1 MKNGD
6 DVPAPQLIVFDG
18 EGFRPVPNQ
27 QSTGPQLRPLSS
39 SEAGKVGVLADIQP
53 IQFDSNLADSTYFK
67 ELDCTA
73 ANIRHRL
80 SQFAAAGETTNTA
93 VIFGATSA
101 IGQAVA
107 RLLAQRGDQLIL
119 IARDADKLQAIADK
133 LNTVTTE
140 PVSTLSADLADVDGH
155 AALVDI
161 IGQANAFW
169 FFYGDLPNQVV
180 SETDWQQTVSAFNN
194 NFLSVASLLHRIVG
208 VRITVQSRTS
218 IVVLSSAAGDV
229 GRKSNYVYGSAKGAL
244 TVFCQG
250 LRNRL
255 HGTAITLLTVK
266 PGRIDTPM
274 TAHMPKTPA
283 FLWSTPEAVALSI
296 VDAESRRK
304 NSIYTPWYWRYILLI
319 IKSIPESLSKRL
331 SL

>member
-1 MKNGD
+1 MSAN
-6 DVPAPQLIVFDG
+6 V
-18 EGFRPVPNQ
+18 
-27 QSTGPQLRPLSS
+27 
-39 SEAGKVGVLADIQP
+39 QP
-53 IQFDSNLADSTYFK
+53 IQFSSTDSTRVK
-67 ELDCTA
+67 ELDNA
-73 ANIRHRL
+73 LELVRDRL
-80 SQFAAAGETTNTA
+80 SRTADSAATTA

-107 RLLAQRGDQLIL
+107 KLLAQRGDQLIL
-119 IARDADKLQAIADK
+119 IARDADKLQAVADK

-140 PVSTLSADLADVDGH
+140 PVSTLSADLANIDGH
-155 AALVDI
+155 PALVDI
-161 IGQANAFW
+161 IGKADAFW
-169 FFYGDLPNQVV
+169 FFYGDLPNQVL
-180 SETDWQQTVSAFNN
+180 SENDWQKTVTAFNN
-194 NFLSVASLLHRIVG
+194 NFLSVASLLHRIVE
-208 VRITVQSRTS
+208 VRLTVQSRTS
-218 IVVLSSAAGDV
+218 IVVLSSPAGDI

-283 FLWSTPEAVALSI
+283 FLWSTPEAIATSI
-296 VDAESRRK
+296 VAAESRRK

-319 IKSIPESLSKRL
+319 IKSIPENLSKRL